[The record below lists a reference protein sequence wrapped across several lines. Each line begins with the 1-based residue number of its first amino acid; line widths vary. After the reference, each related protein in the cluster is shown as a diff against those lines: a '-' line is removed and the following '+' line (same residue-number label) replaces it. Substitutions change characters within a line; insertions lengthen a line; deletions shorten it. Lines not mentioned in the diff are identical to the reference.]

1 MRILYI
7 GDFIKG
13 NGPSTVDMSLKN
25 RFNNKGHSLYFF
37 QSNDI
42 KNFVNSLR
50 KVHTYDVIHVS
61 GVSFLGFLFLI
72 FARIFRK
79 KCTMTM
85 HGSLNHEK
93 NYRKV
98 RFYRMVLE
106 SLQINLSHV
115 IFPVSSLLA
124 KNIDSLKTQAIPNG
138 YTPITAE
145 AKNKKKNLVTLI
157 GGGRSEKRNLDVCR
171 AVDEINKRYGL
182 DILVNVFGELGI
194 HTKLINDFEFVNNYG
209 FCSKDRVYESL
220 RESYL
225 FIQYSEYEPFS
236 LSVCD
241 AINYKCRIIT
251 SGNVGINQFIKSND
265 FFKVVNNHDA
275 LLEAI
280 LNFSLGCDNREA
292 SYDHKLMT
300 WDEVSNAYLDCWVNI
315 SK

>member
-1 MRILYI
+1 
-7 GDFIKG
+7 
-13 NGPSTVDMSLKN
+13 MSLKKI
-25 RFNNKGHSLYFF
+25 FTNKGHSFDFF
-37 QSNDI
+37 QSNEI
-42 KNFVNSLR
+42 TNFVNSLR
-50 KVHTYDVIHVS
+50 KIYTYDVIHVS
-61 GVSFLGFLFLI
+61 GVSFLGFLSLI

-93 NYRKV
+93 KYRKV

-106 SLQINLSHV
+106 LLQINLSHV

-138 YTPITAE
+138 YTPITVDV
-145 AKNKKKNLVTLI
+145 KNKNKNLMTLI
-157 GGGRSEKRNLDVCR
+157 GGGRLEKRNLDVCR

-182 DILVNVFGELGI
+182 DILVNVFGELGG
-194 HTKLINDFEFVNNYG
+194 HTKLINDFDFVNNYG
-209 FCSKDRVYESL
+209 FCSKNRVYDSL

-225 FIQYSEYEPFS
+225 FVQYSEYEPFS

-251 SGNVGINQFIKSND
+251 SENVGINQFVKSND

-275 LLEAI
+275 LVENI
-280 LNFSLGCDNREA
+280 LSFYLGCDNKEVA
-292 SYDHKLMT
+292 YDHKLMT
-300 WDEVSNAYLDCWVNI
+300 WDEVANAYLDCWVSI